1 MVDGERKRPTD
12 VGRKHSRR
20 YVVCLRFIQPLA
32 CGCIVHAAADDDG
45 DVVLIMKVRF
55 PAFWQAAAVRC
66 TTFERGFLLACAAC
80 ERAWIACV
88 MMGKLPDYSRY

>member
-1 MVDGERKRPTD
+1 MR
-12 VGRKHSRR
+12 
-20 YVVCLRFIQPLA
+20 
-32 CGCIVHAAADDDG
+32 VHAAAAAAADDDDADDDG